1 MTGHGGG
8 SRGGSRARRPVRATP
23 QGRGPARPQGRGQG
37 TPQGRGPVKETPLVA
52 FGQIV
57 LGLSLSCLIA
67 VLIGCAIVGVV
78 FAVAYMLK

>member
-8 SRGGSRARRPVRATP
+8 SRAGSRARKPVRATP
-23 QGRGPARPQGRGQG
+23 RGRGPAK
-37 TPQGRGPVKETPLVA
+37 PQGRGPVKETPLVA
-52 FGQIV
+52 FGQIL

-78 FAVAYMLK
+78 FGVAYMLK